1 MIMQLGVQRRLAA
14 SVLGCSP
21 KRVWFDETRLSEVKE
36 AITKQDIRGLI
47 AKGLVQMKR
56 ARGISRGRARFRQEQ
71 RRKGRQ
77 RGHGSRK
84 GLATARQS
92 EKSAWIARIRLQ
104 RGFIRKLRDKD
115 MITNVAYRELYMK
128 SKGGYFRSL
137 RHVKLYLD
145 ERNLITKKVS
155 KKK

>member
-1 MIMQLGVQRRLAA
+1 MQFTVQRRLAGE
-14 SVLGCSP
+14 VLHCSP
-21 KRVWFDETRLSEVKE
+21 KRVWFDETRLGEIKE

-56 ARGISRGRARFRQEQ
+56 ARGISKGRARFRQSQ

-84 GLATARQS
+84 GSATARQS
-92 EKSAWIARIRLQ
+92 EKRAWIARVRLQ
-104 RGFIRKLRDKD
+104 RDFMKRLREKRL
-115 MITNVAYRELYMK
+115 ISNEAYRELYMK

-145 ERNLITKKVS
+145 EHNLITKK
-155 KKK
+155 